1 MLEEQKEINS
11 RKQICFLFT
20 ASSLNDLFP
29 FTASSL
35 NELLSFSIN
44 LIDANNKQIEI
55 GNNEKQVI
63 ISNFKIEVFIQ
74 LLEAVDQ

>member
-55 GNNEKQVI
+55 RNNEKKVI